1 MMNSNPLEQALNT
14 QRQVA
19 SFLLRFTQD
28 MWQDENGEPKVQWR
42 GNIHHVQGDE
52 EIPFTDFT
60 EALLFMQKQLQD
72 LTLQAFPTADAKMQ
86 EKMLAESFKLWEQ
99 FAANYSKML
108 FLAMEQTIQ
117 RSQEIQY
124 QVGDAFTKAFDVWM
138 PPVFRSEKT
147 KGQETVRDQPP
158 AEAGISS
165 ELVQQLATLTAQVQ
179 ALSAKIETLEKS
191 EK

>member
-1 MMNSNPLEQALNT
+1 MMNTLEQALNT

-72 LTLQAFPTADAKMQ
+72 LTLQAFPTADVQMQ

-108 FLAMEQTIQ
+108 FQAMEQTIQ
-117 RSQEIQY
+117 RSQEIPH
-124 QVGDAFTKAFDVWM
+124 QVGDAFTKAFEVWM

-147 KGQETVRDQPP
+147 KGAEPVRDQAP
-158 AEAGISS
+158 AEAGVSP

>member
-108 FLAMEQTIQ
+108 FQAMEQTIQ
-117 RSQEIQY
+117 RSQEIQH
-124 QVGDAFTKAFDVWM
+124 QVGDAFMKAFDVWM
-138 PPVFRSEKT
+138 PPVFRTEKV
-147 KGQETVRDQPP
+147 KGQESIREPQT
-158 AEAGISS
+158 AEAGVSP

-179 ALSAKIETLEKS
+179 ALSAKIETLENS
-191 EK
+191 E